1 MLNSTLNSRA
11 AEEADIAGEFR
22 LENFTYTSASILN
35 LLSGHLS
42 NTDFL
47 GITVRL
53 TCFCNITTLV
63 RRLSRPVPAL
73 APEKKKR
80 IHVYI
85 SISVYVTWDVKH
97 SFTS

>member
-11 AEEADIAGEFR
+11 AEEAGIAGEFR

-35 LLSGHLS
+35 LLSGHLN

-53 TCFCNITTLV
+53 TCLIATLLP
-63 RRLSRPVPAL
+63 LSADSPDQYL
-73 APEKKKR
+73 
-80 IHVYI
+80 H
-85 SISVYVTWDVKH
+85 
-97 SFTS
+97 